1 MVGFATGACISVFMP
16 CVAEL
21 GPVESLGTR
30 FGMYQFVIGLGYVS
44 PSPHLEKVS
53 DSNQRLN
60 EPSNPRD
67 AHPARSRFFLASH
80 PLLRHL
86 CTRRFDDY
94 LSGENVESG
103 FQVEGMT
110 FLSFSFCRRC
120 MILAYLAFGI
130 LKFEAV

>member
-44 PSPHLEKVS
+44 DS
-53 DSNQRLN
+53 DQRLN

-67 AHPARSRFFLASH
+67 AYSARSRFFLASH
-80 PLLRHL
+80 PLLWYL
-86 CTRRFDDY
+86 CARWLDDH
-94 LSGENVESG
+94 LSGENVESR

-110 FLSFSFCRRC
+110 FLSFSFCRLC
-120 MILAYLAFGI
+120 TILAYLAFGI
-130 LKFEAV
+130 VKVSTV